1 MPKIFY
7 NGMLHCHER
16 ILELYEV
23 SKEQKINMLKTNTE
37 DNKIKM
43 LLTWENNISPT
54 MKTNDVSHSA

>member
-1 MPKIFY
+1 
-7 NGMLHCHER
+7 MLHCHER

-23 SKEQKINMLKTNTE
+23 SNEQKINMLKTNTE
-37 DNKIKM
+37 DNKIIM